1 MASRLVRV
9 SAGAATLIN
18 RRSPQA
24 FVGTAIASSSSTFDC
39 GAGAASD
46 AGRGTGVHASRQ
58 APATTMQTRNIT
70 GWINDKMLQRS
81 KNQQAEQLQ
90 KQIDLMSNAEIW
102 TLKHFADE
110 IDTTLNSW
118 SNKMLG
124 GLQKNSKEQV
134 KAKLNQAVAT
144 GLVEQLGG
152 ETSAAEAINMDR
164 KSKLKLAISCK
175 KSIEDVN
182 SVISDIQ
189 NMEIM
194 HRILRYRKE
203 NGTQL
208 PSDQEGL
215 KLAMMQ
221 DGTKVMTEK
230 EKAAMKEAY
239 MKQQGGGRR

>member
-18 RRSPQA
+18 RRPPQA
-24 FVGTAIASSSSTFDC
+24 FVGTAIASSSTFDC
-39 GAGAASD
+39 GAGVDAGD
-46 AGRGTGVHASRQ
+46 AGRSTVGHASRQ
-58 APATTMQTRNIT
+58 PSATTIQTRNIT

-81 KNQQAEQLQ
+81 KNQQSEQLQ
-90 KQIDLMSNAEIW
+90 KQIDLMSNAETW

-118 SNKMLG
+118 TNKMLG

-134 KAKLNQAVAT
+134 KAKLNQAVAKA
-144 GLVEQLGG
+144 LVEQLGG

-203 NGTQL
+203 NGTKL
-208 PSDQEGL
+208 PTDQEGL

-239 MKQQGGGRR
+239 IKQQGGGRR

>member
-1 MASRLVRV
+1 
-9 SAGAATLIN
+9 
-18 RRSPQA
+18 
-24 FVGTAIASSSSTFDC
+24 
-39 GAGAASD
+39 
-46 AGRGTGVHASRQ
+46 
-58 APATTMQTRNIT
+58 
-70 GWINDKMLQRS
+70 
-81 KNQQAEQLQ
+81 
-90 KQIDLMSNAEIW
+90 
-102 TLKHFADE
+102 
-110 IDTTLNSW
+110 
-118 SNKMLG
+118 MLG

-134 KAKLNQAVAT
+134 KAKLNQAVAKA
-144 GLVEQLGG
+144 LVEQLGG

-203 NGTQL
+203 NGTKL
-208 PSDQEGL
+208 PTDQEGL

-239 MKQQGGGRR
+239 IKQQGGGRR

>member
-9 SAGAATLIN
+9 SAGAATFIN

-24 FVGTAIASSSSTFDC
+24 FVGKAIASSSSTFDC
-39 GAGAASD
+39 GAGTASD

-134 KAKLNQAVAT
+134 KAKLNQAVAK

-208 PSDQEGL
+208 PTDQEGL

>member
-1 MASRLVRV
+1 MASRLVRA
-9 SAGAATLIN
+9 SAGAAMLIN

-24 FVGTAIASSSSTFDC
+24 FVGTVTASSPTFDC
-39 GAGAASD
+39 VPREAGD
-46 AGRGTGVHASRQ
+46 AGRGTRGGASSRQ
-58 APATTMQTRNIT
+58 PPATATQTRNIT

-134 KAKLNQAVAT
+134 KAKLNQAVAK
-144 GLVEQLGG
+144 GLVEQLGA
-152 ETSAAEAINMDR
+152 ETSAAEAVNMDR

-208 PSDQEGL
+208 PTDQEGL